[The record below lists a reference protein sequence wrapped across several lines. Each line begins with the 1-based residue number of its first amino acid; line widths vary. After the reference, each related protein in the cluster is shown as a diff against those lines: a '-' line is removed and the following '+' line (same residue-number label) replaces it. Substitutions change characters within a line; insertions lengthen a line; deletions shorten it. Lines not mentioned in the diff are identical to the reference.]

1 MKCTPTS
8 FFEHIC
14 ESIKKE
20 ISDSV
25 WRRKLAKQLDI
36 TETIEKL
43 MKFEK
48 VSDLKLR
55 REDPETHGG
64 GVSQNQSLFVSY
76 LTGRRDNG
84 MPDER
89 SPTLPREL
97 QRGATQWGKPE
108 PPHEPDAATHYARLY
123 EGC

>member
-1 MKCTPTS
+1 MLNAQGSIGTFTSKAARRRSVKCTPTS

-48 VSDLKLR
+48 RK
-55 REDPETHGG
+55 EIAE
-64 GVSQNQSLFVSY
+64 
-76 LTGRRDNG
+76 LT
-84 MPDER
+84 
-89 SPTLPREL
+89 
-97 QRGATQWGKPE
+97 
-108 PPHEPDAATHYARLY
+108 PPHEP
-123 EGC
+123 EG